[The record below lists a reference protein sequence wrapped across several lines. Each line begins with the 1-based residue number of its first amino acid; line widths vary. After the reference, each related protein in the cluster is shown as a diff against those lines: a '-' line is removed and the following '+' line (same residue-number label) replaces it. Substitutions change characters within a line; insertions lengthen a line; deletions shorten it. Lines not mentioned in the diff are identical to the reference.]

1 MGQGKQI
8 EIGKS
13 NFSSK
18 VNSTGVWGLYI
29 TELGT
34 ENCWEARIGVK
45 ARSVNKKSIVEN
57 CGVQV
62 RNHEVEARC
71 TERM

>member
-1 MGQGKQI
+1 MLSRVLGQGKQI
-8 EIGKS
+8 EISKS

-18 VNSTGVWGLYI
+18 VNSTGVQELYI

-45 ARSVNKKSIVEN
+45 AKKCEQEEYNGELWSLS
-57 CGVQV
+57 
-62 RNHEVEARC
+62 RKP
-71 TERM
+71 